1 MVIPGIWL
9 NGLFFSLLI
18 LLLKSL
24 HLNILKLPLVVLT
37 HPSTSD
43 EDPDLESG
51 DLGTPGQFS
60 CFQGE
65 QCRGGHS
72 RWQCPPLH
80 SLIDAFSPILS
91 LSRRTLQYICDFG
104 CSSITPESYFL
115 SHSLT
120 GCVNRT
126 KKIQLHL
133 LVFHLQ
139 V

>member
-37 HPSTSD
+37 HTSTSD

-51 DLGTPGQFS
+51 DLGTPGQKIQLVAMS
-60 CFQGE
+60 SST
-65 QCRGGHS
+65 R
-72 RWQCPPLH
+72 
-80 SLIDAFSPILS
+80 SLINAFSPIVP
-91 LSRRTLQYICDFG
+91 LSRRPLQYVCRFG
-104 CSSITPESYFL
+104 CSRITPESYFL

-133 LVFHLQ
+133 LIFHLQ